1 MEPVTPN
8 TLVINLPFTIM
19 AFTELWLTYE
29 ITSRLNRPATAQLI
43 ELEFQNQ
50 KLVDLEDV
58 LDHVFRQV
66 CKFFCLSISPSLTC
80 LQGFVEPKHRPSTW
94 WEKSDG
100 EKIKSSQYV
109 EELLEKGIGKCPD
122 TALKLV
128 VGRF

>member
-66 CKFFCLSISPSLTC
+66 CKFF
-80 LQGFVEPKHRPSTW
+80 
-94 WEKSDG
+94 
-100 EKIKSSQYV
+100 
-109 EELLEKGIGKCPD
+109 
-122 TALKLV
+122 
-128 VGRF
+128 

>member
-66 CKFFCLSISPSLTC
+66 CKFFDLASV
-80 LQGFVEPKHRPSTW
+80 QV
-94 WEKSDG
+94 
-100 EKIKSSQYV
+100 
-109 EELLEKGIGKCPD
+109 
-122 TALKLV
+122 
-128 VGRF
+128 